1 MSRPK
6 IKDLACA
13 LYLLIFLVL
22 PFTCVPTYLMVLKR
36 CLHHCALLDYN
47 PHNAFEGIIVQLC
60 LNLDYAFHRQAIN
73 VPDLINVVLISDF
86 S

>member
-1 MSRPK
+1 
-6 IKDLACA
+6 
-13 LYLLIFLVL
+13 
-22 PFTCVPTYLMVLKR
+22 MVLKR

-47 PHNAFEGIIVQLC
+47 PHNAFEGIIVQVC